1 METQDREEFY
11 VGYQPRAPHRLG
23 AFLRRAAMGLLG
35 LTAVV
40 AAVLVFGQGRFAASY
55 FEFGTVREYV
65 GVLHESPYPFLNV
78 AVEGAG
84 GALPAFIPYALVAE
98 GKRGA
103 DELVRGFDGKRVK
116 LRGTLIHRDEL
127 RMIEVVGGSL
137 QPVGADAA
145 GDETKEVVLGSHT
158 LAGEIVDSKCYLG
171 VMNPGQAKPHRECA
185 VRCISGGVPPLFVAT
200 DSTGRALQLWLVSAS
215 GEPVNRQVLDLVAEP
230 IEIAGEVRRANDRLY
245 LRADPARFR
254 RLN

>member
-1 METQDREEFY
+1 
-11 VGYQPRAPHRLG
+11 
-23 AFLRRAAMGLLG
+23 
-35 LTAVV
+35 
-40 AAVLVFGQGRFAASY
+40 
-55 FEFGTVREYV
+55 
-65 GVLHESPYPFLNV
+65 
-78 AVEGAG
+78 
-84 GALPAFIPYALVAE
+84 
-98 GKRGA
+98 
-103 DELVRGFDGKRVK
+103 
-116 LRGTLIHRDEL
+116 
-127 RMIEVVGGSL
+127 MIEVVAGSL

-145 GDETKEVVLGSHT
+145 RDETEEVVLGPHT

-245 LRADPARFR
+245 LRADPARYR